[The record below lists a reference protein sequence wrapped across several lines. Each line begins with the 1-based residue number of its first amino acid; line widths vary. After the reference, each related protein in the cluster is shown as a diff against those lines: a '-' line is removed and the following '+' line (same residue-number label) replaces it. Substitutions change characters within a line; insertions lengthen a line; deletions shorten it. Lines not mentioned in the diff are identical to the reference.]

1 MSNGLT
7 FGHCLIRDWHSSRIR
22 RSAPFP
28 IHFRV
33 IPRHRNR
40 FLFQFTVH
48 VTCSVE
54 AGHGHQSWWW
64 CHFPDVLYLF
74 ASPLHFTRPPF
85 TLLAIKLRNP
95 TSAGTKATPK
105 EIRCHLLN
113 EIFTLVHRAL
123 LLIIRHFILLL
134 HHYHLMSIWCLSF
147 CFCCCCCYNKFTYN
161 YLVSNFLE
169 NGAYK
174 LWLRFS
180 WLKPLFGGL
189 G

>member
-1 MSNGLT
+1 MFIVLAMPWIMSNGLT
-7 FGHCLIRDWHSSRIR
+7 LGHCLIRDWHSSRIR
-22 RSAPFP
+22 RSDPFP

-85 TLLAIKLRNP
+85 TTLHYSQPTKEPDLSWDKSDTQRNP
-95 TSAGTKATPK
+95 MSFVKWNIYSRTQGSTPHHPPLHSPPPPLPLD
-105 EIRCHLLN
+105 EHLVP
-113 EIFTLVHRAL
+113 FL
-123 LLIIRHFILLL
+123 LLLLL
-134 HHYHLMSIWCLSF
+134 LL
-147 CFCCCCCYNKFTYN
+147 
-161 YLVSNFLE
+161 L
-169 NGAYK
+169 
-174 LWLRFS
+174 
-180 WLKPLFGGL
+180 
-189 G
+189 